1 MSEPLV
7 TDEIRALIGKDWP
20 PVELDV
26 DRTGVR
32 MWARAVGF
40 EDPVFYDE
48 DVARERGF
56 ASLPAPPGFVGA
68 PRWRPDDPEP
78 GPPIRGLH
86 PELTRSLNGG
96 TEFEYRAP
104 ILAGDTLVAT
114 TRIVAVEE
122 KDGKVGR
129 MLIFRRET
137 TYRRDGEDVAFMRQT
152 VINY

>member
-1 MSEPLV
+1 VSGTLV

-20 PVELDV
+20 PVELEV
-26 DRTGVR
+26 SRTGVR

-40 EDPVFYDE
+40 DDPVFYDE
-48 DVARERGF
+48 DAARERGF

-68 PRWRPDDPEP
+68 PTARPGDPEP

-86 PELTRSLNGG
+86 PGLTRSLNGG
-96 TEFEYRAP
+96 TEFEYRAS
-104 ILAGDTLVAT
+104 IVAGDTLVAT
-114 TRIVAVEE
+114 TRIVGVEE
-122 KDGKVGR
+122 KEGKVGP

-137 TYRRDGEDVAFMRQT
+137 TYRRGDAEVAVMRQT

>member
-1 MSEPLV
+1 MSETLV
-7 TDEIRALIGKDWP
+7 TDDVRALIGRDWP
-20 PVELDV
+20 PVELEV
-26 DRTGVR
+26 DRSGVR

-40 EDPVFYDE
+40 DDPVFYDE

-68 PRWRPDDPEP
+68 PRTRPGDPEP

-96 TEFEYRAP
+96 TEFEYLVP
-104 ILAGDTLVAT
+104 IVAGDVLVAT
-114 TRIVAVEE
+114 TRIVGVEE
-122 KDGKVGR
+122 KEGKVGR

-137 TYRRDGEDVAFMRQT
+137 TYRREGRDVAVMRQT